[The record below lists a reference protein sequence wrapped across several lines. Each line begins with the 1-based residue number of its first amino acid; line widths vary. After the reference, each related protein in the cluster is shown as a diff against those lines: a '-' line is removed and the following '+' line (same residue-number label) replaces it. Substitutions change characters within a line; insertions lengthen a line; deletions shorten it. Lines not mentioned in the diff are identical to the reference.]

1 MFIYYKMEEQ
11 IESCPLTK
19 EAFTKQLLETNSN
32 YTENELNEL
41 YTFFQNSKK
50 GGKRIQ
56 KGGVQC
62 GDLHSIYRICC
73 IILLVSAGITCVTSQ
88 SVTNIVNHIIWV
100 FKDMLDVNHFRHG
113 YDIIGKTSLTLGFLE
128 RFSKFFL
135 EIREKGITPNW
146 LKNIFEI
153 FCKIE
158 NDNINI
164 EDAKQQITNVIVTE
178 AIKNENKYT
187 SGIEDSSDIES
198 SSVISD
204 NLTYNGTEIKINI
217 GDAILTISPNTHINQ
232 DMMDDDFEERFD
244 KKIAQGKGGK
254 RKKTKGKKKK
264 LIKTKKNKRK

>member
-1 MFIYYKMEEQ
+1 MEEQ

-19 EAFTKQLLETNSN
+19 DAFTKQLLETNSN

-100 FKDMLDVNHFRHG
+100 FKDMLDVKHFRHG

-153 FCKIE
+153 FCKVE
-158 NDNINI
+158 NNNINI

-187 SGIEDSSDIES
+187 SDIEGSSDIES

-217 GDAILTISPNTHINQ
+217 GDAILTISPNMYINSSII
-232 DMMDDDFEERFD
+232 DDDFEEKFHNKLVER
-244 KKIAQGKGGK
+244 KGGK
-254 RKKTKGKKKK
+254 RRKTKDKKNKKVKKTKR
-264 LIKTKKNKRK
+264 NKRK